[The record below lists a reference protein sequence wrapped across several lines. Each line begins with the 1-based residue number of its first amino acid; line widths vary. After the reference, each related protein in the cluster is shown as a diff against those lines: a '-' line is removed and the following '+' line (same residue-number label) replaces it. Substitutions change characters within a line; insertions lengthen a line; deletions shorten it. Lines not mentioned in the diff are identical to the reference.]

1 MFKIKTLLI
10 FIISVTIHYASCGF
24 SQTLEL
30 VEAFPDLTFTRPMF
44 LTHSNDGTD
53 RIFIVEQR
61 GVIIVFPNDSNVSSS
76 TTFMDIQGR
85 VDDTG
90 NEMGLLGLA
99 FHPNYSSNR
108 YFFVDYTHTSGGVRR
123 TRISRFT
130 TMAGNPNQADTSSE
144 LILME
149 ITQPYSNHNG
159 GMIIFGLDGYLYV
172 GIGDGGSRGDPQNN
186 AQNLWTQL

>member
-10 FIISVTIHYASCGF
+10 FIITF
-24 SQTLEL
+24 SIYNLSPILSQPLEL
-30 VEAFPDLTFTRPMF
+30 VEAFPNLTFTRPVL

-53 RIFIVEQR
+53 RIFILEQR
-61 GVIIVFPNDSNVSSS
+61 GVIKVFSNDSNVSLS
-76 TTFMDIQGR
+76 TTFMDIVGR

-99 FHPNYSSNR
+99 FHPDYANNR
-108 YFFVDYTHTSGGVRR
+108 YFYVDYTDSTGGIRK

-144 LILME
+144 LVLLE
-149 ITQPYSNHNG
+149 IPQPYSNHNG
-159 GMIIFGLDGYLYV
+159 GMIFFGLDGFLY
-172 GIGDGGSRGDPQNN
+172 
-186 AQNLWTQL
+186 